1 MSSTSDRL
9 SNKLRVDCELTIDSF
24 LLPPVSSSSS
34 IVSHNTL
41 PLVSGKQTTNNPHVK
56 IVTPNTPYET
66 NPFPPLAA
74 TATTIGPRNPPS
86 KIASLTTDTAEF
98 LTHVG
103 KSSSTYTKSTSKAIF
118 APINESNSNPIFNNP
133 LGPNKTTPATLQIPL
148 STHNPTINAFLLIIP
163 ITGSRAAEERSPNSA
178 FIPTLKY
185 RLTGKLPR
193 PNGIP

>member
-1 MSSTSDRL
+1 MSSSSIHL
-9 SNKLRVDCELTIDSF
+9 SNELRIDCELTIDSL
-24 LLPPVSSSSS
+24 LLPASSSSS

-41 PLVSGKQTTNNPHVK
+41 PLVSGNQITNNPHAK
-56 IVTPNTPYET
+56 IVTPNTPYDK
-66 NPFPPLAA
+66 NHFPPLAA
-74 TATTIGPRNPPS
+74 AATTNGPRNPPS

-118 APINESNSNPIFNNP
+118 APKNESNSNPIFNHP
-133 LGPNKTTPATLQIPL
+133 LDPTKTTPTTLQTPL
-148 STHNPTINAFLLIIP
+148 STHNPIINAFLLILP
-163 ITGSRAAEERSPNSA
+163 ITGSRAADERSPKTA

-185 RLTGKLPR
+185 RFSGKLPR